1 MIGWKSLTWF
11 HVFSTI
17 SGCWSRFFTIC
28 GKDAIFSN
36 SKNYTWFLI
45 LALFSINIQL
55 SKNAQNSA
63 AIRELKCRPR
73 GTLAVPRLLRF
84 SISDHWLVF
93 TYQNFHPFPC
103 VNGTR
108 TVTVHDLC
116 VACTKYPTMK
126 KIRSPIPLVFT
137 FDMRVARRTKICKQS
152 QLSTRTV

>member
-1 MIGWKSLTWF
+1 MLCIIILGSNISPLVIGWKSLTWF

-45 LALFSINIQL
+45 LALFAINIQL

-93 TYQNFHPFPC
+93 TYQNFHPFPYMC
-103 VNGTR
+103 SGTVR
-108 TVTVHDLC
+108 VRWPSTISALLVQNTLPVPWR
-116 VACTKYPTMK
+116 KYA
-126 KIRSPIPLVFT
+126 
-137 FDMRVARRTKICKQS
+137 ARYR
-152 QLSTRTV
+152 